1 MGAFC
6 WMRLLLGLC
15 RKKRPQD
22 KRRYTM
28 VKKKFS
34 SNFTIILFLAPA
46 LILFGMFILYPVCNT
61 IYLSFHSWKGIYGAP
76 VNFVGLKNYAQVL
89 TSEDFWRSLLNS
101 LFFMIG
107 GFLILMP
114 LSFGLAL
121 LITSKLKGTK
131 IMKTSYFMPVMLS
144 TTAVAL
150 MWVYMLNPSYGVVNQ
165 LLRGIGLEK
174 LCQDWLSTPVL
185 NMWCII
191 LVNEWM
197 YAGYNMLIFAAGL
210 VSIPSDVYEAAKLD
224 GCTGWKKLRYIS
236 IPLSKESFKIFAI
249 LCVTGCLKAFDLVW
263 AMTKGGPNHTSE
275 VPASL
280 LYNEAFTFKFFGK
293 SSAIGV
299 LLLVLGISIS
309 ILVNTVLK
317 REEA

>member
-1 MGAFC
+1 
-6 WMRLLLGLC
+6 
-15 RKKRPQD
+15 
-22 KRRYTM
+22 M

>member
-1 MGAFC
+1 
-6 WMRLLLGLC
+6 MRTLSYYG
-15 RKKRPQD
+15 KKWLQD

-28 VKKKFS
+28 VKKKIS

-46 LILFGMFILYPVCNT
+46 LILFTMFILYPVCNT
-61 IYLSFHSWKGIYGAP
+61 IYLSFHSWKGIYGSP

-89 TSEDFWRSLLNS
+89 TSADFWRSLLNS

-107 GFLILMP
+107 GFVILMP

-121 LITSKLKGTK
+121 LITSKLRGTK

-165 LLRGIGLEK
+165 LLRGIGLDN

-236 IPLSKESFKIFAI
+236 IPLSKESFKIFSI

-309 ILVNTVLK
+309 ILVNTILK

>member
-1 MGAFC
+1 M
-6 WMRLLLGLC
+6 
-15 RKKRPQD
+15 
-22 KRRYTM
+22 
-28 VKKKFS
+28 KKKLS

-46 LILFGMFILYPVCNT
+46 LILFAMFILYPVCNT

-89 TSEDFWRSLLNS
+89 SSADFWRSLLNS
-101 LFFMIG
+101 VFFMIG
-107 GFLILMP
+107 GFVILMP

-236 IPLSKESFKIFAI
+236 IPLSKESFKIFSI

>member
-1 MGAFC
+1 
-6 WMRLLLGLC
+6 
-15 RKKRPQD
+15 
-22 KRRYTM
+22 M
-28 VKKKFS
+28 VKKKIS
-34 SNFTIILFLAPA
+34 SNITIILFLAPA
-46 LILFGMFILYPVCNT
+46 LILFTMFILYPVCNT
-61 IYLSFHSWKGIYGAP
+61 IYLSFHSWKGIYGSP

-89 TSEDFWRSLLNS
+89 TSADFWRSLLNS

-107 GFLILMP
+107 GFVILMP

-236 IPLSKESFKIFAI
+236 IPLSKESFKIFSI

-309 ILVNTVLK
+309 ILVNTILK

>member
-1 MGAFC
+1 
-6 WMRLLLGLC
+6 
-15 RKKRPQD
+15 
-22 KRRYTM
+22 M
-28 VKKKFS
+28 VKKKIS

-46 LILFGMFILYPVCNT
+46 LILFTMFILYPVCNT
-61 IYLSFHSWKGIYGAP
+61 IYLSFHSWKGIYGSP

-89 TSEDFWRSLLNS
+89 TSADFWRSLLNS

-107 GFLILMP
+107 GFVILMP

-121 LITSKLKGTK
+121 LITSKLRGTK

-165 LLRGIGLEK
+165 LLRGIGLDN

-224 GCTGWKKLRYIS
+224 GCTGWKKLCYIS
-236 IPLSKESFKIFAI
+236 IPLSKESFKIFSI

-309 ILVNTVLK
+309 ILVNTILK

>member
-1 MGAFC
+1 
-6 WMRLLLGLC
+6 MRTLSYYG
-15 RKKRPQD
+15 KKWLQD

-28 VKKKFS
+28 VKKKIS

-46 LILFGMFILYPVCNT
+46 LILFTMFILYPVCNT
-61 IYLSFHSWKGIYGAP
+61 IYLSFHSWKGIYGSP

-89 TSEDFWRSLLNS
+89 TSADFWRSLLNS

-107 GFLILMP
+107 GFVILMP

-121 LITSKLKGTK
+121 LITSKLRGTK

-165 LLRGIGLEK
+165 LLRGIGLDN

-224 GCTGWKKLRYIS
+224 GCTGWKKLCYIS
-236 IPLSKESFKIFAI
+236 IPLSKESFKIFSI

-309 ILVNTVLK
+309 ILVNTILK

>member
-1 MGAFC
+1 
-6 WMRLLLGLC
+6 
-15 RKKRPQD
+15 
-22 KRRYTM
+22 
-28 VKKKFS
+28 VKKSFS
-34 SNFTIILFLAPA
+34 SKLTIVLFLAPA
-46 LILFGMFILYPVCNT
+46 LILFVMFILYPVCNT
-61 IYLSFHSWKGIYGAP
+61 IYLSFNSWKGIYGSP
-76 VNFVGLKNYAQVL
+76 VKFIGLKNYTQVL
-89 TSEDFWRSLLNS
+89 SNDAFWRSLLNS
-101 LFFMIG
+101 VFFMIG
-107 GFLILMP
+107 GFVVLMP
-114 LSFGLAL
+114 LAFGLAL
-121 LITSKLKGTK
+121 LITSKMRGTK

-150 MWVYMLNPSYGVVNQ
+150 MWVYILNPSYGAVNEI
-165 LLRGIGLEK
+165 LRAIGLESW
-174 LCQDWLSTPVL
+174 CQDWLSTPTL
-185 NMWCII
+185 NIWCII

-210 VSIPSDVYEAAKLD
+210 VSIPGDVYEAAKLD
-224 GCTGWKKLRYIS
+224 GCTGWKKLKYIS

-299 LLLVLGISIS
+299 LLLVLGIALSVI
-309 ILVNTVLK
+309 VNTVLK

>member
-1 MGAFC
+1 ME
-6 WMRLLLGLC
+6 
-15 RKKRPQD
+15 
-22 KRRYTM
+22 
-28 VKKKFS
+28 KKKLS

-61 IYLSFHSWKGIYGAP
+61 IYLSFHSWKGIYGSP

-89 TSEDFWRSLLNS
+89 ASEDFWRSLLNS

-121 LITSKLKGTK
+121 LITSKLRGTK
-131 IMKTSYFMPVMLS
+131 LMKTSYFMPVMLS

-165 LLRGIGLEK
+165 LLRSIGLEK
-174 LCQDWLSTPVL
+174 LTQDWLSTPVL

>member
-1 MGAFC
+1 M
-6 WMRLLLGLC
+6 
-15 RKKRPQD
+15 KKS
-22 KRRYTM
+22 
-28 VKKKFS
+28 FS
-34 SNFTIILFLAPA
+34 SKLTIVLFLAPA
-46 LILFGMFILYPVCNT
+46 LILFVMFILYPVCNT
-61 IYLSFHSWKGIYGAP
+61 IYLSFNSWKGIYGSP
-76 VNFVGLKNYAQVL
+76 VKFIGLKNYTQVL
-89 TSEDFWRSLLNS
+89 SNDAFWRSLLNS
-101 LFFMIG
+101 VFFMIG
-107 GFLILMP
+107 GFVVLMP
-114 LSFGLAL
+114 LAFGLAL
-121 LITSKLKGTK
+121 LITSKMRGTK

-150 MWVYMLNPSYGVVNQ
+150 MWVYILNPSYGAVNEI
-165 LLRGIGLEK
+165 LRAIGLESW
-174 LCQDWLSTPVL
+174 CQDWLSTPTL
-185 NMWCII
+185 NIWCII

-210 VSIPSDVYEAAKLD
+210 VSIPGDVYEAAKLD
-224 GCTGWKKLRYIS
+224 GCTGWKKLKYIS

-299 LLLVLGISIS
+299 LLLVLGIALSVI
-309 ILVNTVLK
+309 VNTVLK

>member
-1 MGAFC
+1 
-6 WMRLLLGLC
+6 
-15 RKKRPQD
+15 
-22 KRRYTM
+22 M
-28 VKKKFS
+28 VKKKIS
-34 SNFTIILFLAPA
+34 SNITIILFLAPA
-46 LILFGMFILYPVCNT
+46 LILFTMFILYPVCNT
-61 IYLSFHSWKGIYGAP
+61 IYLSFHSWKGIYGSP
-76 VNFVGLKNYAQVL
+76 VNFVGLKNYSQVL
-89 TSEDFWRSLLNS
+89 TSADFWRSLLNS

-107 GFLILMP
+107 GFVILMP

-121 LITSKLKGTK
+121 LITSKLRGTK

-165 LLRGIGLEK
+165 LLRSIGLEK

-236 IPLSKESFKIFAI
+236 IPLSKESFKIFSI

-309 ILVNTVLK
+309 ILVNTILK

>member
-1 MGAFC
+1 M
-6 WMRLLLGLC
+6 
-15 RKKRPQD
+15 
-22 KRRYTM
+22 
-28 VKKKFS
+28 KKKFS

-46 LILFGMFILYPVCNT
+46 LILFAMFILYPVCNT
-61 IYLSFHSWKGIYGAP
+61 VYLSFHSWKGIYGSP
-76 VNFVGLKNYAQVL
+76 VNFVGLKNYGQVL
-89 TSEDFWRSLLNS
+89 TSADFWRSLLNS

-107 GFLILMP
+107 GFVILMP

-121 LITSKLKGTK
+121 LITSKLRGTK

-165 LLRGIGLEK
+165 LLRGIGLEN

-236 IPLSKESFKIFAI
+236 IPLSKESFKIFSI

-309 ILVNTVLK
+309 ILVNTILK

>member
-1 MGAFC
+1 
-6 WMRLLLGLC
+6 
-15 RKKRPQD
+15 
-22 KRRYTM
+22 M
-28 VKKKFS
+28 VKKKIS

-46 LILFGMFILYPVCNT
+46 LILFTMFILYPVCNT
-61 IYLSFHSWKGIYGAP
+61 IYLSFHSWKGIYGSP

-89 TSEDFWRSLLNS
+89 TSADFWRSLLNS

-107 GFLILMP
+107 GFVILMP

-121 LITSKLKGTK
+121 LITSKLRGTK

-165 LLRGIGLEK
+165 LLRGIGLDN

-236 IPLSKESFKIFAI
+236 IPLSKESFKIFSI

-309 ILVNTVLK
+309 ILVNTILK
-317 REEA
+317 REEV